1 MEAARKSTNNVIAVL
16 GLAFKANID
25 DLRESPSLDIATE
38 IAAKLPEKQVLV
50 VEPNIQELPT
60 GLANKENVKLS
71 SAKEAIEAAEV
82 ITLLVDHDEFK
93 SINPSLLTGKTII
106 DTKGLWA

>member
-1 MEAARKSTNNVIAVL
+1 MEAAQKSANNVIAVL

-38 IAAKLPEKQVLV
+38 IAAKMPEKQVLV
-50 VEPNIQELPT
+50 VEPNIQKLPA
-60 GLANKENVKLS
+60 GLAKKKNVKLS
-71 SAKEAIEAAEV
+71 SAKQAIEAAGV
-82 ITLLVDHDEFK
+82 VTLLVDHDEFK
-93 SINPSLLTGKTII
+93 TIDSSLLDGKFII

>member
-1 MEAARKSTNNVIAVL
+1 MTAR
-16 GLAFKANID
+16 
-25 DLRESPSLDIATE
+25 
-38 IAAKLPEKQVLV
+38 IAAELPEKQVLV

-93 SINPSLLTGKTII
+93 SINPSLLKGKTII
-106 DTKGLWA
+106 DTKGLWK